1 MPTSIIGRSAPPA
14 APVPSRR
21 LSGLAGLLLA
31 ATALSLPGPAA
42 AQSFL
47 GLGYLAPPG
56 TPNLGGNAASIATR
70 ISANG
75 GTVIGYSS
83 TVSLRNIPPGTIFA
97 PVDQAFTWT
106 AAGGMLGLPIASPLY
121 VPSPA
126 DDYDAASRNMAVSAN
141 GGVVVGWAKVPSNNP
156 ALGTS
161 VQATMITGGTLSL
174 LGYLVADTTPI
185 PDLLG
190 GGANLPLTSMAL
202 GVSGDGSIVVGS
214 SYNGNQND
222 IQGFWWTAG
231 GGMQALPYLPGVPAG
246 LALSQANAISADG
259 SVIGGFS
266 SDTTNGE
273 LQAVLWSGA
282 GFASVTPIGFL
293 APGFPG
299 YSSVL
304 ALSANGGVAVGGSSN
319 AAGELQAF
327 RWTAGGGMV
336 GLPGL
341 PGGVAAAAS
350 AIWPGG
356 FPTGLR
362 PDSPTGFSGP
372 YGGNLLLSF
381 LSLPPV
387 ISLAYALSP
396 DGSVVVGT
404 AMDSTATGQAVR
416 WDSSGIATISGLL
429 TAAGV
434 ATTGWVL
441 NAATGIA
448 VPSAGTQLITGYGT
462 IGGLTQAWLA
472 RLSTAAD
479 APPSGLT
486 TPGALLVS
494 VATMPAASTMSE
506 RITWSNQRELLLAA
520 LRYGS
525 NLPVGAIT
533 GYIATHGAGWDPPS
547 RAGGLVSGSVGLIG
561 QATGWLRLGMAVSQ
575 DWEQDQVA
583 RPTSRGLIWGTGGH
597 LFALVGEADQGP
609 RLAATVNYEEMGAK
623 LRRRY
628 VNGSGTADGTGRT
641 TGNTIGAAFRAAWGL
656 PLDAATTISPFGQL
670 NWQVARFRGYAES
683 YAGNPFPAVFGGQ
696 SYTGVVLAAG
706 VEAEH
711 RFDWGRAWAS
721 ASYASRV
728 VGLNG
733 ATISGRFVDLNAFSV
748 RGVPVPE
755 RQWADVTFG
764 ASVKLATNL
773 EAIAN
778 IGLILPTDSGQAGNS
793 WHAYGSLGLAMTF

>member
-1 MPTSIIGRSAPPA
+1 MALESPARS
-14 APVPSRR
+14 
-21 LSGLAGLLLA
+21 LGLAGLLLA
-31 ATALSLPGPAA
+31 ATALSLPAA
-42 AQSFL
+42 AQSSFL

-56 TPNLGGNAASIATR
+56 TANLGGPAASIATG

-75 GTVIGYSS
+75 GLVIGYSS

-106 AAGGMLGLPIASPLY
+106 AGGGMVGQPFAAPLY
-121 VPSPA
+121 VPSLA
-126 DDYDAASRNMAVSAN
+126 DDFDAASRNMAVSAN

-156 ALGTS
+156 AVGTA
-161 VQATMITGGTLSL
+161 VQATRISGGTLSL
-174 LGYLVADTTPI
+174 LGYLVPDTTAI
-185 PDLLG
+185 TDVLG
-190 GGANLPLTSMAL
+190 GGASLPLTSMAL

-214 SYNGNQND
+214 SYNGNVND

-246 LALSQANAISADG
+246 LALSQANAIAADG

-282 GFASVTPIGFL
+282 NFTTVTPIGFL
-293 APGFPG
+293 ALGFPG

-304 ALSANGGVAVGGSSN
+304 ALSANGGVAVGGSNN
-319 AAGELQAF
+319 ATGELQAF

-362 PDSPTGFSGP
+362 PDSPTGFANP
-372 YGGNLLLSF
+372 YDGNLLLSS

-387 ISLAYALSP
+387 ISLAYAVSP

-416 WDSSGIATISGLL
+416 WDSSGIATIQGLL

-434 ATTGWVL
+434 GTTGWVL

-462 IGGLTQAWLA
+462 IGGTTQAWLA
-472 RLSTAAD
+472 RLTTPTTPD

-486 TPGALLVS
+486 TPGALIVS

-520 LRYGS
+520 LRYGT

-547 RAGGLVSGSVGLIG
+547 RTGGLVSGSVGLIG
-561 QATGWLRLGMAVSQ
+561 QATEWLRLGMAVSQ

-597 LFALVGEADQGP
+597 LFALVGETSQGP

-628 VNGSGTADGTGRT
+628 VNGSGTADGTGHT
-641 TGNTIGAAFRAAWGL
+641 SGNTIGAAFRAAWGL

-706 VEAEH
+706 VEAER

-728 VGLNG
+728 AGLNG
-733 ATISGRFVDLNAFSV
+733 ATINGRFVDLNAFSV

-764 ASVKLATNL
+764 ASVKLAANL

-793 WHAYGSLGLAMTF
+793 WHAYGSLGLAMSF